1 MAIYHFSAQTISRSQ
16 GRSAVGC
23 SAYRSATELFDEYYG
38 KTHDYTKKEDVAFS
52 QIMLPQNALAWM
64 SDREKLWNTVELNE
78 KRKDAQLAREIQV
91 SLPRELTLPEN
102 IELIKEFVQKEFIDK
117 GMIADV
123 AIHLDKSSDGE
134 LQPHAHV
141 MLTMREITSEG
152 FGQKVR
158 EWNAKEY
165 LLMWRENWAEVA
177 NRHLALNG
185 HDITIDHRS
194 NLERGISLEPQHKI
208 GTSASRHQLDRLAD
222 HQRIAFENGEKIY
235 RNPQLALDVL
245 TQERSTF
252 THQDLARFIN
262 RHTKDAEQFE
272 RVYEKVK
279 ISEQI
284 LSLGFDEK
292 GKERFTTKEMLEI
305 ENKMIIRTQ
314 ALTNLANHHVGP
326 SSFLHGLTNRKL
338 SNEQESAYHHLLEK
352 GDLKCVL
359 GYAGTGKSYLLGAV
373 KDAWECEGYR
383 VIGTTLAGI
392 AAENLT
398 ASSGIESRTIAS
410 RMYYWERDEQL
421 LNSRDILVIDE
432 AGMLGSRQMEQLLKY
447 VQDAGAKAV
456 LIGDP
461 QQLQAIEAGAA
472 FRAIVERVGY
482 VELTEIRRQHHE
494 WQRDATKKF
503 ARGNVESGI
512 ISYKVYEHVHEFE
525 TQAVAKKA
533 MVELWNDAR
542 ITDNENT
549 QIMLSYTRKDAQEL
563 NHIAR
568 DLRQK
573 LGELGDDHVLQ
584 TSKGYK
590 KFAENDR
597 IYFLKNDRQIGIKN
611 GSLGTIEKIDNNLL
625 TIKLDKADTQSLENA
640 KVTIDLNKYNYID
653 YGYAATIH
661 KAQGVTVDR
670 SYLLASRHMDR
681 HATYVGMSRHR
692 ESVDLFWSREEFS
705 NEKSLHDTLGRER
718 AKDVTLDYSHQQIQD
733 NFAIHR
739 NIEISEPL
747 VNEIKRTLPEKE
759 MNQEFYKEKGF
770 VAEKIKDNDLTKMYI
785 QHLRKD
791 IDEIVGLNKYH
802 ENENLEVNKELSD
815 NTLSEFEKRAILVEK
830 TVRHLYGQTK
840 QDPQNLEVKNE
851 LKNLLTKVSCDK
863 QLMENLKERAPALT
877 QRIKS
882 LTKEKSLSRGL
893 RMRL

>member
-23 SAYRSATELFDEYYG
+23 SAYRSAAELFDERYG
-38 KTHDYTKKEDVAFS
+38 KTHDYTGKQDVVYS
-52 QIMLPQNALAWM
+52 EIMLPHNALLWM
-64 SDREKLWNTVELNE
+64 GDREKLWNAVEANE

-102 IELIKEFVQKEFIDK
+102 IELIKEFVQKEFVDK

-123 AIHLDKSSDGE
+123 AVHLDKSSDGD

-158 EWNAKEY
+158 EWNSKEH
-165 LLMWRENWAEVA
+165 LLMWRENWAEVS

-185 HDITIDHRS
+185 YDITIDHRS
-194 NLERGISLEPQHKI
+194 NFERGINLEPQHKI
-208 GTSASRHQLDRLAD
+208 GTSVSRHQLDRLAD
-222 HQRIAFENGEKIY
+222 HQRIAFENGEKIFL
-235 RNPQLALDVL
+235 NPELALDAL
-245 TQERSTF
+245 TRQQSTF
-252 THQDLARFIN
+252 THQDLAKFIN

-279 ISEQI
+279 ANEQI
-284 LSLGFDEK
+284 ISLGFDEK
-292 GKERFTTKEMLEI
+292 SRERFTTQEMLDI
-305 ENKMIIRTQ
+305 EKKMMQHSAKLINKMGHSIFPESYVEGLRNRE
-314 ALTNLANHHVGP
+314 L
-326 SSFLHGLTNRKL
+326 SS
-338 SNEQESAYHHLLEK
+338 EQCNAYDHLLAF
-352 GDLKCVL
+352 GDLKCL
-359 GYAGTGKSYLLGAV
+359 IGYAGTGKSYLLSAART
-373 KDAWECEGYR
+373 AWEWNGYQ
-383 VIGTTLAGI
+383 VLGATLAGI
-392 AAENLT
+392 AAENLQ
-398 ASSGIESRTIAS
+398 ASSGIESRTLAS
-410 RMYYWERDEQL
+410 RMYYWERGEQL
-421 LNSRDILVIDE
+421 LTSTDILVIDE

-447 VQDAGAKAV
+447 VQEARAKAV

-472 FRAIVERVGY
+472 FRAIAERTGY

-512 ISYKVYEHVHEFE
+512 ISYKVHEHVHEFE

-563 NHIAR
+563 NYIAR
-568 DLRQK
+568 DLRHK
-573 LGELGDDHVLQ
+573 LGELGEAHVLQ

-597 IYFLKNDRQIGIKN
+597 IYFLKNDRQIGVKN

-625 TIKLDKADTQSLENA
+625 TIKVDKADTQSFENT
-640 KVTIDLNKYNYID
+640 KVTIDLDKYNHID

-670 SYLLASRHMDR
+670 SYLLASKHMDR

-692 ESVDLFWSREEFS
+692 ESADLFWSREEFS
-705 NEKSLHDTLGRER
+705 NERALYDTLGRER
-718 AKDVTLDYSHQQIQD
+718 AKDVTLDYSHQQICD
-733 NFAIHR
+733 NFATHR

-747 VNEIKRTLPEKE
+747 AHEIKSKLPEKE
-759 MNQEFYKEKGF
+759 VNQEFHKEKGF
-770 VAEKIKDNDLTKMYI
+770 VAEKIKDSDFTKMYI
-785 QHLRKD
+785 QDLRKD
-791 IDEIVGLNKYH
+791 IDEIVGFNKYYQ
-802 ENENLEVNKELSD
+802 NETLEVNKELSD

-830 TVRHLYGQTK
+830 AVRHLYGQTK
-840 QDPQNLEVKNE
+840 QDPQNLETKNE
-851 LKNLLTKVSCDK
+851 LKNLLKKVSGDK

-877 QRIKS
+877 QRIKA

-893 RMRL
+893 RLSR